1 MSCHISIV
9 LDKRKAKKGGAYP
22 VKLRVYSTTLNKDK
36 RYNLNIDLTKDQ
48 FKKIWTEGR
57 SKNLKGTNQE
67 MKIKL
72 SKIENKADDDL
83 KKLPYFSFEQFERK
97 FFRKTSDSDNVYYHF
112 NNAIKQ
118 SIKKNKIGTS
128 ESYKYTLKSIQYY
141 VDSISKGDNNKL
153 SFSNITPDWLEDYEQ
168 YMLDNS
174 KSITTIAIYTR
185 TLRVVFN
192 NAIDENDISKEIY
205 PFGKKKYQIPESK
218 KVKKA
223 LTNEQLKNLF
233 NSKPKTFEQEKAK
246 DFWFFSYACNGINL
260 KDIALL
266 KYTDIKNCK
275 FSYFRAKTFKKS
287 RTKTKIEI
295 HLTDFTNSIIEKY
308 GLDDKSEF
316 VFSILNIK
324 NSEEKN
330 YKCVKNFTRFVNQHL
345 KQLAKD
351 NGLPGDI
358 SSYWARHSF
367 ATNAIRKG
375 ASMEFISEAL
385 NHGDLNVTKH
395 YFAGFED
402 KTKKE
407 FADKLMDF

>member
-1 MSCHISIV
+1 MSCRISIV

-36 RYNLNIDLTKDQ
+36 RYSLNIDLTENQ
-48 FKKIWTEGR
+48 FNKIWVEGR
-57 SKNLKGTNQE
+57 SKTLKGTNQE
-67 MKIKL
+67 MKIKF
-72 SKIENKADDDL
+72 SKIENKADDVI
-83 KKLPYFSFEQFERK
+83 KKLSYFSFEQFERK
-97 FFRKTSDSDNVYYHF
+97 FFRKTTDSDNVYYHF
-112 NNAIKQ
+112 NAAISQ
-118 SIKKNKIGTS
+118 SIKKKKIGTS
-128 ESYKYTLKSIQYY
+128 ESFKYTLKSLQDY
-141 VDSISKGDNNKL
+141 VKYTSRRNSL
-153 SFSNITPDWLEDYEQ
+153 SFSDITPNWLDDYEQ
-168 YMLDNS
+168 YMLDND

-192 NAIDENDISKEIY
+192 NAIDDNDISKEIY

-223 LTNEQLKNLF
+223 LSKEELNILF
-233 NSKPKTFEQEKAK
+233 ESKPKTLEQEKAK

-266 KYTDIKNCK
+266 KYTDIKNGK
-275 FSYFRAKTFKKS
+275 FSYYRAKTFNKS
-287 RTKTKIEI
+287 RVKTKIEI
-295 HLTDFTNSIIEKY
+295 YLTDYTNSIIEKY
-308 GLDDKSEF
+308 GLKDQNGF
-316 VFSILNIK
+316 VFTVLKNENSI
-324 NSEEKN
+324 EEN
-330 YKCVKNFTRFVNQHL
+330 YKRIKNFTRFINQHL

-351 NGLPGDI
+351 NNLPGDI

-385 NHGDLNVTKH
+385 NHSDLNVTKH

-407 FADKLMDF
+407 FAEKLMDF